1 MVLQVA
7 EQWEQFFTAAGISS
21 AESKTYASTFV
32 TNRIMET
39 MLPTLSKDYLID
51 LGVTII
57 GDILAISSNMPK
69 VSLNHP
75 LRLPQ
80 QPSLAQF
87 PQCPPESFNK
97 QPPIRPAEISLDMTN
112 QQFRKFKIDWGVFKQ
127 LIAIRPSQIAAQL
140 YNL

>member
-21 AESKTYASTFV
+21 AESKMYAATFV

-57 GDILAISSNMPK
+57 GDILAIIQYAKSFS
-69 VSLNHP
+69 
-75 LRLPQ
+75 
-80 QPSLAQF
+80 QPSFEATSTTITSSI
-87 PQCPPESFNK
+87 PTVPPESFNK
-97 QPPIRPAEISLDMTN
+97 RPPIRPAEISLDMTN
-112 QQFRKFKIDWGVFKQ
+112 QQFRKFKIDWGMFKQ
-127 LIAIRPSQIAAQL
+127 LIAILPSQIAAQL
-140 YNL
+140 YSL